1 MDPKVIGILIGF
13 LFLVCLAVFIFIRK
27 KKAKDIYLESESKL
41 FLSNLTSAVMDVID
55 DYLTID
61 NFKKVLEDH
70 YLDDFV
76 DSDNY
81 IMNLI
86 INDLYDKIYD
96 FILLEL
102 EEMSTR
108 DSLSKSL
115 YKFVKKSRDIPDSI
129 VYNFIYHILE
139 SDNIKLEIENLSVD
153 YWEKYR
159 KELDDL
165 EDEHQFSNEEDYI
178 DFEKESD
185 FVPEKEDEDE
195 IDESSINPPSD
206 EEIPFDESIDE
217 IIEED
222 EEEVTY
228 FFDSKGRKRDK
239 KTGRYVK

>member
-222 EEEVTY
+222 EEVTY

>member
-41 FLSNLTSAVMDVID
+41 FLSDLTSTVMDVID
-55 DYLTID
+55 DYLTND
-61 NFKKVLEDH
+61 NFKKILENH
-70 YLDDFV
+70 YSDDFV
-76 DSDNY
+76 DSENY
-81 IMNLI
+81 IMNLVV
-86 INDLYDKIYD
+86 NDLYDKIYD
-96 FILLEL
+96 FILSEL
-102 EEMSTR
+102 EKMSTK
-108 DSLSKSL
+108 DPLSKAV
-115 YKFVKKSRDIPDSI
+115 YKFVKKSKDIPDSV

-139 SDNIKLEIENLSVD
+139 SDNIKLKIENLSLD
-153 YWEKYR
+153 YWNNYT
-159 KELDDL
+159 KELDNL
-165 EDEHQFSNEEDYI
+165 ENEYQFSNENDYV
-178 DFEKESD
+178 DLEKESD

-239 KTGRYVK
+239 KTGRYTK